1 MKLYGILSPDRK
13 TTVRAVLGLIS
24 LLLLSPSLANGVT
37 LIDRFPRSR
46 NPTVYAGTPQTFR
59 IRVEGENRSE
69 NIESITFTAPGST
82 SGFEPTKINC
92 GGKWPFSKDTCEAEV
107 EYTWALR
114 NVRRVDTSIEIVSV
128 TVKTS
133 EDERTWEWGVYL
145 KEPPPDDSRDD
156 RPPPISEST
165 SLIINKI
172 PMEKDISVRLRTPQ
186 KFWIEARAEQGDKIK
201 SISFFTHNTDTN
213 PLTELGAQAQDK
225 KEKTFKWPRRTKDF
239 EVNFAWVEGKNG
251 ETSHTEVVVATVRT
265 TKGKWQQ
272 YIWKVHVGSLPH
284 VPSST
289 LIIDK
294 SPKDED
300 VHVPLRTSQRFWI
313 RAKAEQGDTIE
324 SIRFFTYASNRTLD
338 IVDHAYDEVFWSDL
352 LNRSVLKKKCD
363 WFRARRERECEV
375 SIVGDSNAPD
385 TDLVIAIVRTQKGKA
400 QQHVWTRHIGIQQ
413 DTGPQKRPG
422 PYRPEVLSP
431 KIYVNASQSLNLEN
445 FFYHP
450 DGHSLQYSKHLSK
463 KGIVK
468 VKWNGAQ
475 TEMTLEG
482 VEPGTVEVTAIAQ
495 VAGSNLTAK
504 QAFTV
509 TVTNRAPKLKFPISD
524 IRKSEGLVPG
534 GPAKRISLSH
544 YFTDPDGDTLKYH
557 KPISNKTDVVSV
569 EIKGSNLWITPV
581 GGGKAKV
588 TVTATDDHVDKLTA
602 TDSFYVTINV
612 PPTDLS
618 YDTLSD
624 LQNLVINKYVWVQVN
639 ATDPDSKKKLTYA
652 VESTKGGVVEAEFRT
667 HTEASEYSRNMRIK
681 PINIGT
687 DTLKVTVSDDVSSSI
702 LDIPVKVP
710 DTDTNRAES
719 KSDLAILEFTASKD
733 TLDPD
738 ETFTLDVS
746 VENKGSVATSKSKTL
761 SYYLWSNP
769 PTTADW
775 QDAAFKTSSVKK
787 LNAGEVYDAKSI
799 DIKAPTRAGTYY
811 YGAYVFPD
819 KKESN
824 WDNNRSNVIEI
835 TVTGQ
840 NSQNRPPSV
849 IIENPKNLTFEITG
863 NPYAIYVS
871 ELFRDPDSDPLRYTV
886 WSSDPSVATA
896 SIGVINEHGDGFT
909 ITPHG
914 NDLIITPLRAG
925 TTTIT
930 MIATDRQQQTATLII
945 NLTVTGGVTQDD
957 YWIDAGGSFQNFHV
971 VYHNLP
977 ETADLGRK
985 VKAVSGMRLADW
997 NDIVAYYNGGGSM
1010 ADFMNNLGIQGGQNY
1025 HVTWN
1030 GAEIWNGGLA
1040 DGRKRRYFFARH
1052 DHNKPGHFLAHADID
1067 NHLLTLGS
1075 WYSTGGLAL
1084 CYGTPN
1090 WNWSAAPLRIRIP
1103 VTPTSTAVLPN
1114 YPNPFNP
1121 ETWIPYQL
1129 ATPAEVTLAIY
1140 NVQGTLVRQLA
1151 LGHQPAGFYHSRS
1164 RAAYWD
1170 GKNAF
1175 GERVASGVY
1184 FYQFQ
1189 AGNVSSLRK
1198 MLILK

>member
-46 NPTVYAGTPQTFR
+46 NPTVYAGIPQTFR

-69 NIESITFTAPGST
+69 NIKSITFTAPGST

-92 GGKWPFSKDTCEAEV
+92 RGKLPFLKDTCEAEV

-114 NVRRVDTSIEIVSV
+114 NVSGVDTSIEIVYV
-128 TVKTS
+128 TVETS

-145 KEPPPDDSRDD
+145 KKPPPDDSRDD
-156 RPPPISEST
+156 RPPPIPEST

-172 PMEKDISVRLRTPQ
+172 PMEKNISVRLRTPQ
-186 KFWIEARAEQGDKIK
+186 KFWIEARAEQGDTIK
-201 SISFFTHNTDTN
+201 SISFFTHYTDAN
-213 PLTELGAQAQDK
+213 EWPEFGAQDK
-225 KEKTFKWPRRTKDF
+225 KEKTFGWRRRTRDF
-239 EVNFAWVEGKNG
+239 EVDFAWVEGKDG
-251 ETSHTEVVVATVRT
+251 ETSHTEVVIATVMT
-265 TKGKWQQ
+265 TKGKSQQ
-272 YIWKVHVGSLPH
+272 YIWTIHVGAQPR

-294 SPKDED
+294 SPKEEE
-300 VHVPLRTSQRFWI
+300 VYVPLRTQQRFWI
-313 RAKAEQGDTIE
+313 RAKAEPGDTIE
-324 SIRFFTYASNRTLD
+324 SIRFFTYDSNRTLD
-338 IVDHAYDEVFWSDL
+338 VVDRAYDEVFWGDL
-352 LNRSVLKKKCD
+352 SNRSVLKKKCD
-363 WFRARRERECEV
+363 WFRARRARECEV
-375 SIVGDSNAPD
+375 SIVGDSNAPY
-385 TDLVIAIVRTQKGKA
+385 TDLVVAIVKTQKGKA

-431 KIYVNASQSLNLEN
+431 KIYVNALQSLNLEN

-450 DGHSLQYSKHLSK
+450 DGHSLQYSKRLSK

-468 VKWNGAQ
+468 VKWNKAR

-495 VAGSNLTAK
+495 ASGSNLTAK
-504 QAFTV
+504 QTFTV

-524 IRKSEGLVPG
+524 IQKSEALVPG

-569 EIKGSNLWITPV
+569 QIKGSNLWITPV
-581 GGGKAKV
+581 GGGRAKV
-588 TVTATDDHVDKLTA
+588 TVTATDDHTDKLTV
-602 TDSFYVTINV
+602 TDSFYVIVNV

-624 LQNLVINKYVWVQVN
+624 LQNLVIDKYVWVQVN
-639 ATDPDSKKKLTYA
+639 ATDADTKKSQLTYT
-652 VESTKGGVVEAEFRT
+652 VEPLKGGVVEAAFRT
-667 HTEASEYSRNMRIK
+667 TRGPSKYSSSMRIRAL
-681 PINIGT
+681 NTGT
-687 DTLKVTVSDDVSSSI
+687 DTLRVTVSDGASEAT

-710 DTDTNRAES
+710 ETETNLAKS
-719 KSDLAILEFTASKD
+719 KADLAILEFTASKD
-733 TLDPD
+733 TLAPD

-746 VENKGSVATSKSKTL
+746 LTNKGAIATSTKPL
-761 SYYLWSNP
+761 SYHLWNNP
-769 PTTADW
+769 PTDDDW
-775 QDAAFKTSSVKK
+775 QDAAFKTSTVKK
-787 LNAGEVYDAKSI
+787 LNPGAVYEKSI
-799 DIKAPTRAGTYY
+799 DVRAPTAPGTYY

-819 KKESN
+819 EKESN
-824 WDNNRSNVIEI
+824 WDNNRSSVIQI

-840 NSQNRPPSV
+840 NAQNRPPSV
-849 IIENPKNLTFEITG
+849 LTTNPRNLTLEADG
-863 NPYAIYVS
+863 NSYEIYVS
-871 ELFRDPDSDPLRYTV
+871 RVFTDPDGDPLTYTAQ
-886 WSSDPSVATA
+886 SSDIGVATA
-896 SIGVINEHGDGFT
+896 SISRHGDQ
-909 ITPHG
+909 
-914 NDLIITPLRAG
+914 LVMTPLRAG
-925 TTTIT
+925 TTKIT
-930 MIATDRQQQTATLII
+930 VTAIDRQQQTATLII
-945 NLTVTGGVTQDD
+945 NLTVTGEAPQDN
-957 YWIDAGGSFQNFHV
+957 YWIDRSLWRFQNFHV

-997 NDIVAYYNGGGSM
+997 NDIVAYYNAGGSM
-1010 ADFMNNLGIQGGQNY
+1010 ADFMHNLGIQGGQGY

-1040 DGRKRRYFFARH
+1040 DGRKRRYYFERH
-1052 DHNKPGHFLAHADID
+1052 DHNKPELFLAHADID

-1090 WNWSAAPLRIRIP
+1090 QNWYAAPLRIHIP
-1103 VTPTSTAVLPN
+1103 VTPASTAVLPN

-1140 NVQGTLVRQLA
+1140 NAQGTLVRQLA
-1151 LGHQPAGFYHSRS
+1151 LGHQPAGFYHDRS

-1170 GKNAF
+1170 GRNAL

-1184 FYQFQ
+1184 FYQLETD
-1189 AGNVSSLRK
+1189 AISPMRK
-1198 MLILK
+1198 MVILK